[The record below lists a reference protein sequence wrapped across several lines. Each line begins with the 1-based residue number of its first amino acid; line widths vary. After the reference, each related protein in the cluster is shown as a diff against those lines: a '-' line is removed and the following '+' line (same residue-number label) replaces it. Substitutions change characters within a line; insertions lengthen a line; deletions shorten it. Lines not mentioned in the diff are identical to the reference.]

1 MRSGR
6 PKKWNDPKVGILASK
21 KKYRDKKRLE
31 KQRTDNVL
39 VISYRCKQ
47 CGLEVKVNLM
57 SETDLG
63 ICIWCEYD
71 NSHGYSDT
79 GSNHVTTKATRITR
93 RGSGNRTFTHRE

>member
-1 MRSGR
+1 MGR
-6 PKKWNDPKVGILASK
+6 PKKYDDPRVGINASK

-31 KQRTDNVL
+31 KQRTNNAL

-57 SETDLG
+57 SMSNPS

-71 NSHGYSDT
+71 NNSKRSAHIG
-79 GSNHVTTKATRITR
+79 NCVTAWE
-93 RGSGNRTFTHRE
+93 RGM